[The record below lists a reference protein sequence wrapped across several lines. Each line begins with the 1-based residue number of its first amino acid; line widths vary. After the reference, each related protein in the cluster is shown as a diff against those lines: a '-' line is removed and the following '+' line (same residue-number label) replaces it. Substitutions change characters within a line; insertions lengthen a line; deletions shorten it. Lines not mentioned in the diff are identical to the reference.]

1 MYGSMNNLTSQITA
15 ISLGMKTLSLINF
28 ILVQK
33 TLFLDMDGEPQI
45 TVTGMNKFHKLS
57 LHLLNK
63 SGLNCCY
70 GSNLHKQVAV
80 IDNTKHN
87 ILQS

>member
-1 MYGSMNNLTSQITA
+1 MNNLTSQITA

-33 TLFLDMDGEPQI
+33 TLFLDMHGEPQI

-57 LHLLNK
+57 LPF
-63 SGLNCCY
+63 
-70 GSNLHKQVAV
+70 KQVR
-80 IDNTKHN
+80 IKLLLWIKFT
-87 ILQS
+87 